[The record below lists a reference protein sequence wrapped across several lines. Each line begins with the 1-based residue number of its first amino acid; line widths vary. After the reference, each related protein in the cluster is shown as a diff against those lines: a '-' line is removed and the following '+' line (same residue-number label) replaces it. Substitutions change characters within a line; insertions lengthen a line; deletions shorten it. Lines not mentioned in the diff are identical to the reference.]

1 MDGTWT
7 IGELAELAAG
17 ALTADPLH
25 QLSGRVRELP
35 NDRLIRWYATVGL
48 VDPPLSRTGRIARY
62 GRRHL
67 LQLVAVKRRQA
78 QGLSLTEIQAE
89 LLGAPDS
96 YLESVAR
103 LPAADAQIAVSAFDQ
118 AGTGRLVERPTV
130 ERPDVERPD
139 AERPDAERPDAE
151 RPDAGS
157 QDAGDR
163 FWRRR
168 PVPDPAS
175 QVDPAASA
183 APARPGS
190 AAPTAPAPPESASP
204 APAVRAELIRGVRL
218 APGVLLLLD
227 GNGAGSGW
235 SPADAAELRSAAG
248 PLLTVLARQGYR
260 PETDDQE
267 RNRP

>member
-1 MDGTWT
+1 M

-17 ALTADPLH
+17 ALTTDPLH

-35 NDRLIRWYATVGL
+35 NERLIRWYATVGL

-89 LLGAPDS
+89 LLGAPDA

-103 LPAADAQIAVSAFDQ
+103 LPATDVAVADPAAN
-118 AGTGRLVERPTV
+118 
-130 ERPDVERPD
+130 
-139 AERPDAERPDAE
+139 
-151 RPDAGS
+151 
-157 QDAGDR
+157 AGDG

-168 PVPDPAS
+168 PV
-175 QVDPAASA
+175 
-183 APARPGS
+183 
-190 AAPTAPAPPESASP
+190 AAPTSQADPAPSGRHEP
-204 APAVRAELIRGVRL
+204 AEHAGPIRGIRL
-218 APGVLLLLD
+218 ATGVLLLFD
-227 GNGAGSGW
+227 GGGTGFGS
-235 SPADAAELRSAAG
+235 SPADAEELRSAAG
-248 PLLTVLARQGYR
+248 PLLAALARQGYCQ
-260 PETDDQE
+260 EIDDQE